1 MNAALR
7 APLMSA
13 LLRSRAVRDLTAS
26 LVAYLIAGV
35 LLAIALGFLVAT
47 LYMALT
53 RVVERPLAALLT
65 SLVLG
70 VVAGLVLLVV
80 RLPRRR
86 RVPAGTVGVEALLL
100 SVTDQVRRDPWSSIV
115 IAAALGAIAEVSR
128 SASRRASDLTGG
140 PKRARSGHQRIS
152 RGAAAI
158 LTSGH
163 GDSAERGAVRARAGL
178 WQARAPGPVA
188 IGIHSL
194 RLLRSLQF

>member
-13 LLRSRAVRDLTAS
+13 LLRSRAVRDLSAS

-35 LLAIALGFLVAT
+35 LFAIALGFLVAT

-65 SLVLG
+65 SLILG
-70 VVAGLVLLVV
+70 VVACLVLLVV
-80 RLPRRR
+80 RLRRRR

-128 SASRRASDLTGG
+128 SASASRPPT
-140 PKRARSGHQRIS
+140 
-152 RGAAAI
+152 
-158 LTSGH
+158 
-163 GDSAERGAVRARAGL
+163 
-178 WQARAPGPVA
+178 
-188 IGIHSL
+188 
-194 RLLRSLQF
+194 